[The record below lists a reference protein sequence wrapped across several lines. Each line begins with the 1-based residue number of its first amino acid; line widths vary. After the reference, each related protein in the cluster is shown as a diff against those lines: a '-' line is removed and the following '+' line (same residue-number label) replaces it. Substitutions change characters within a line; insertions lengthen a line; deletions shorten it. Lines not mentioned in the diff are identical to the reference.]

1 MKILLVDDN
10 PSITKM
16 TSKFFKLQGDSYQ
29 VDIANNG
36 AEGVSK
42 YSSFQPDVV
51 ILDLAMPVM
60 DGKETLVRILSMDKD
75 ATVII
80 ASASGSQDIVD
91 ECLKKGAR
99 GFVEK
104 PFSPEELLTM
114 INNTLSSGTK
124 GKDLVTVFSIA
135 GNKVEASLRKMIEY
149 TVSVE
154 LKNVESFEG
163 TYANASTY
171 SDTDSSRVKR
181 LDGQDSAGQIIIPED
196 SYGFTCELSGQVS
209 GVIVGVIKKDDLF
222 TMCGKEDAIV
232 IADDEANFME
242 IFNILNNNMTN
253 ELATFV
259 GAKVDRSPPRYFD
272 AEKDSKFDGKKF
284 TIANYEIKLGDNL
297 FPLDFYLWH

>member
-10 PSITKM
+10 TSITKM
-16 TSKFFKLQGDSYQ
+16 ASKFFKLADGNYE

-36 AEGVSK
+36 AEGVAK

-60 DGKETLVRILSMDKD
+60 DGKETLVRILSMDKQ

-80 ASASGSQDIVD
+80 ASASGSQDTVD

-104 PFSPEELLTM
+104 PYSPDELLTM
-114 INNTLSSGTK
+114 INNTISSGTK
-124 GKDLVTVFSIA
+124 GTDLVTVFSLA

-154 LKNVESFEG
+154 LKNVESHEG

-171 SDTDSSRVKR
+171 SNTDSSRVKH
-181 LDGQDSAGQIIIPED
+181 LDGPDTTSQIIVPED
-196 SYGFTCELSGQVS
+196 SYGFTCEISGQVS
-209 GVIVGVIKKDDLF
+209 GVVVGVIKKDDLF
-222 TMCGKEDAIV
+222 TMCGKEDAV
-232 IADDEANFME
+232 VLADDEANFME

-253 ELATFV
+253 ELAEFV
-259 GAKVDRSPPRYFD
+259 GAKVERSPPRYFD

-297 FPLDFYLWH
+297 IPLDFYTWH